1 MGVELENGVLCFT
14 DTSTGDTFELNT
26 ECAMIYDSD
35 IGESETHIYIPVTI
49 TFNGRFDRLAVLSLI
64 HGRKITN
71 NWLKMH
77 GGVMIRKSKG
87 RKKKNIKRGK
97 YENRN

>member
-26 ECAMIYDSD
+26 ECAMMYDSD
-35 IGESETHIYIPVTI
+35 IDEPETHIYIPATI
-49 TFNGRFDRLAVLSLI
+49 TFNGHFDRLAVLSLI

-77 GGVMIRKSKG
+77 GCVMIRKGKG
-87 RKKKNIKRGK
+87 KKRKKL
-97 YENRN
+97 

>member
-1 MGVELENGVLCFT
+1 MGVELENGVLRFT

-26 ECAMIYDSD
+26 ECAMMYDSD
-35 IGESETHIYIPVTI
+35 IDESETHMHIPATI
-49 TFNGRFDRLAVLSLI
+49 TFNVCFDRLAVLSLI

-77 GGVMIRKSKG
+77 GGAMTRKSKG
-87 RKKKNIKRGK
+87 RKKKNNKRGK
-97 YENRN
+97 YEDRN

>member
-1 MGVELENGVLCFT
+1 MGVELGNGVLCFS

-26 ECAMIYDSD
+26 EYAMIYDSD
-35 IGESETHIYIPVTI
+35 IGESETHIYIPATI
-49 TFNGRFDRLAVLSLI
+49 TFNCRFDRLAVLSLI

-77 GGVMIRKSKG
+77 GGVMTRKSKG
-87 RKKKNIKRGK
+87 RKKKNIKRCN
-97 YENRN
+97 YEDRN